1 MHDPGHGSCSVL
13 ERPNRDLS
21 LLRARTAA
29 MVDTA
34 RLEFQMKRA
43 QQREREA
50 LARAGE
56 SFAAMQHLPA
66 DAAAQALLAEIRRLR
81 LALDAHAAAGARS
94 LEDDRADL
102 VSVASWM
109 RPLVVVRGLCVRA
122 VLRHHVIRCLR
133 ALRPLHERLGAVA
146 LAQPCDRAAPPRVA
160 GTLVDAVRSAQA
172 EREMAVAE
180 RTRRLAPFGGCALP
194 GWLGGVA
201 GEGKAL
207 GRALMKQLR
216 GQLLPRVS
224 GLAGLAAGWWVART
238 YTDSRPRA
246 LLRSIGIGKGGTHV
260 VSGDTYQ
267 AMSFLLPILAAAICA
282 YLGDRI
288 ARRVRQHYQ
297 PRDLSPE

>member
-1 MHDPGHGSCSVL
+1 
-13 ERPNRDLS
+13 
-21 LLRARTAA
+21 
-29 MVDTA
+29 MVATA
-34 RLEFQMKRA
+34 RLEFQLKRA

-56 SFAAMQHLPA
+56 SFAATQHLPA
-66 DAAAQALLAEIRRLR
+66 DAAAQPLLAEIGRLR
-81 LALDAHAAAGARS
+81 LALDAHAATGARS
-94 LEDDRADL
+94 LEDDRADF
-102 VSVASWM
+102 VSVARWM
-109 RPLVVVRGLCVRA
+109 RPLVVLRGLCARA
-122 VLRHHVIRCLR
+122 VLRHHVTRCLR
-133 ALRPLHERLGAVA
+133 DLRPLHERLGAIA
-146 LAQPCDRAAPPRVA
+146 LAQPGDGAAAPRVS
-160 GTLVDAVRSAQA
+160 GTLVDAVRDAQA
-172 EREMAVAE
+172 EHEMAVAE
-180 RTRRLAPFGGCALP
+180 RTRRLAPFGGRALP

-201 GEGKAL
+201 GESKAF

-216 GQLLPRVS
+216 GQLLPRAS

-267 AMSFLLPILAAAICA
+267 AMSFWLPILAAATCA

-288 ARRVRQHYQ
+288 ARRVRQHYR